1 MAGDKILVIDDD
13 PDIRQAIKMTL
24 EYEGYQC
31 LFASSGREGLE
42 KVRLEEPD
50 LLFLDIKMP
59 RMDGLEVLSRLRKE
73 GLTGF
78 PVVIISGHGSIQ
90 TAVDATRMGA
100 FDFLEK
106 PLERE
111 RLLLVVRNSLEQRK
125 LELQNR
131 GFRQQIE
138 QRHRMV
144 GESEQ
149 INRLREEISAAAPT
163 AATVLITGESG
174 TGKELIARAIHNG
187 SLRAEQDFV
196 QVNCAAIPEE
206 LIESELF
213 GHEKGSFTGAY
224 EKREGKFVQASGGT
238 LFLDEIGD
246 MSLRTQAKVLRVLEE
261 GEVEPIG
268 SGRVLEVD
276 VRVLAATNKALEEEI
291 ENGNFRLDL
300 YYRLNVVPIRS
311 PSLRERGA
319 GDIRLLVAHF
329 MESFCGENN
338 YRSRN
343 FTDEALERLAAYH
356 WPGNVRELRN
366 MVERLVIMAPGDS
379 IEAVLLPGEVTSA
392 GPAGMAP
399 DLSRI
404 ATLKDFKE
412 KTERLFLVEKLK
424 ENDWNISRTASAIQT
439 PRSNLY
445 KKLDQF
451 GITVESDG

>member
-1 MAGDKILVIDDD
+1 MAGEKILVIDDD
-13 PDIRQAIKMTL
+13 PDIRQAITMTL

-31 LFASSGREGLE
+31 LFASSGKEGLE
-42 KVRLEEPD
+42 RVRLEEPD

-78 PVVIISGHGSIQ
+78 PVVIISGHGTIQ

-111 RLLLVVRNSLEQRK
+111 RMLLVVRNALEQRK
-125 LELQNR
+125 LELENR
-131 GFRQQIE
+131 GFRRQIE
-138 QRHRMV
+138 ERHRMV

-149 INRLREEISAAAPT
+149 ISRLREEIAAAAPT
-163 AATVLITGESG
+163 TATVLITGESG
-174 TGKELIARAIHNG
+174 TGKELIARAIHSG
-187 SLRAEQDFV
+187 SLRADEQFI

-224 EKREGKFVQASGGT
+224 EKREGKFVQASGAT

-268 SGRVLEVD
+268 SGRVLTVD
-276 VRVLAATNKALEEEI
+276 VRVIAATNKALEEEI
-291 ENGNFRLDL
+291 EKGNFRLDL

-311 PSLRERGA
+311 PSLHERGA
-319 GDIRLLVAHF
+319 GDVRLLVAHF

-338 YRSRN
+338 YRMKT
-343 FTDEALERLAAYH
+343 FTDEALERLASYQ
-356 WPGNVRELRN
+356 WPGNVRELKN

-379 IEAVLLPGEVTSA
+379 IGVDLLPGEITSA
-392 GPAGMAP
+392 GPGGLVP

-412 KTERLFLVEKLK
+412 TSERLFLVEKLK

-451 GITVESDG
+451 GITLEHDG